1 MYVHENS
8 AKTRQRVRHPSVV
21 NTSSAHPVNAALSK
35 HWHCEP
41 RARSPGA
48 SVGMQPGAA
57 GIYAICRAGWNPTA
71 PATLPRR
78 IAGSQTYAAADR
90 HHVVPPRVPA
100 AGMSHDRT
108 ASVFNIDHCP
118 GAIARQHLSSG
129 LLWVSD
135 SMGALTPPSVRGSPC
150 HQSGGSVP
158 AHNQVLTHGQ
168 RTWMALEK
176 HAGRST
182 ETIPR
187 AWERNASHLVLE
199 LGGLREERGCRL
211 PV

>member
-1 MYVHENS
+1 M
-8 AKTRQRVRHPSVV
+8 
-21 NTSSAHPVNAALSK
+21 
-35 HWHCEP
+35 
-41 RARSPGA
+41 
-48 SVGMQPGAA
+48 
-57 GIYAICRAGWNPTA
+57 
-71 PATLPRR
+71 
-78 IAGSQTYAAADR
+78 
-90 HHVVPPRVPA
+90 
-100 AGMSHDRT
+100 
-108 ASVFNIDHCP
+108 
-118 GAIARQHLSSG
+118 
-129 LLWVSD
+129 LWVSD

-211 PV
+211 PVEQREHFGQERGEEKEKGKGIKMREPKKEDRPPALCPSLIEERNGRSGNVRRAQGARVHAGRRVALAGHARADGRDRGQLHRQDGPR

>member
-1 MYVHENS
+1 MLYAEYVE
-8 AKTRQRVRHPSVV
+8 TPLRQRPCRNISQYHRPMQQQ
-21 NTSSAHPVNAALSK
+21 TGIMLCLPGCLLLA
-35 HWHCEP
+35 
-41 RARSPGA
+41 SP
-48 SVGMQPGAA
+48 
-57 GIYAICRAGWNPTA
+57 
-71 PATLPRR
+71 
-78 IAGSQTYAAADR
+78 
-90 HHVVPPRVPA
+90 
-100 AGMSHDRT
+100 HDRT

-118 GAIARQHLSSG
+118 GAIARQHHSSG

-211 PV
+211 PVEQREHFGQQSGRGGEGKRKWDENAGTKERTPSSRSALSALP